1 MGQMVRLDDRSRVIQ
16 QLFKE
21 NKGHMLAAAPKTS
34 GDPTR
39 LLNIAFNSIAYDDKL
54 IQCTQQSLI
63 GGVFEALKL
72 GIALGGPMQEGWL
85 IPFGQVA
92 TLIVGFQ
99 GYRNII
105 DRAGSVV
112 DMHPRAVHNG
122 RRLKGKEWVDG
133 TPDSFD
139 YWFGD
144 QPRIMHKPMNS
155 SPTMR
160 EQLRCVYV
168 VANLRR
174 GGKQLEVLEL
184 EEIDAHRD
192 RSRAKNNGPW
202 VTDFVPMG
210 LKTGM
215 RKISKYLPKSNEL
228 LARAL
233 DLDEKADRG
242 ADQDFEIPPSVT
254 WIDAADSPQPKP
266 SASPMDRLKETIGA
280 KEPSTGQAPP
290 PAESEIDWGT
300 EGR

>member
-1 MGQMVRLDDRSRVIQ
+1 MAQLVRLDERSRVIQ
-16 QLFKE
+16 ELFKI

-39 LLNIAFNSIAYDDKL
+39 LLNIAFNTVAYDDKL
-54 IQCTQQSLI
+54 LMCSQRSII

-85 IPFGQVA
+85 IPFGDVA

-105 DRAGSVV
+105 DRAGSVI

-122 RRLKGKEWVDG
+122 RRRSGKDWIDG
-133 TPDSFD
+133 TPDEFD

-144 QPRIMHKPMNS
+144 QPRIMHRPKNS
-155 SPTMR
+155 SPTFR

-168 VANLRR
+168 VANLRK
-174 GGKQLEVLEL
+174 GGKQLEVLEP
-184 EEIDAHRD
+184 EEIEEHRN
-192 RSRAKNNGPW
+192 RSRAKDKGPW
-202 VTDFVPMG
+202 VTDYVPMA

-242 ADQDFEIPPSVT
+242 ADQNLEIPPAVT
-254 WIDAADSPQPKP
+254 WVDAEDSPQPKP
-266 SASPMDRLKETIGA
+266 AASPMDRLKQSVGA
-280 KEPSTGQAPP
+280 APEGQATPP
-290 PAESEIDWGT
+290 PADEINWGP